1 MQLIVTGRHVRVTG
15 AMKEYAREKLGRV
28 MTRRPHLNEA
38 HVIMDVQK
46 YRHIAEIT
54 VRGKGLELFCRAETP
69 DMYASIDS
77 AAARLERRLRR
88 FKERLGRRR
97 KAPRRAPA
105 RRPLPASGGADRGDA
120 GITLRFAMNP
130 MFLDEALLQ
139 MKTQRH
145 LFFVFMNADTERV
158 NLLCRPAEGEIG
170 HLVPK
175 KLQGPGRPAL
185 FRMRVY
191 AEEAVAADRRPRA
204 VRREDRLV
212 GWESPEEAVE
222 AMAAAGERYRFF
234 MNTEARTPCVVYAQA
249 GGGHGLIEPGG

>member
-1 MQLIVTGRHVRVTG
+1 MLAVLRNPTYAKLFSAQIIALLGTGLLTV
-15 AMKEYAREKLGRV
+15 ALG
-28 MTRRPHLNEA
+28 LLAFE
-38 HVIMDVQK
+38 
-46 YRHIAEIT
+46 IA
-54 VRGKGLELFCRAETP
+54 G
-69 DMYASIDS
+69 
-77 AAARLERRLRR
+77 
-88 FKERLGRRR
+88 
-97 KAPRRAPA
+97 
-105 RRPLPASGGADRGDA
+105 GDA